1 MKAALAIVKE
11 KFGRLDIA
19 VNCAGIGIAVV
30 TLNPNKDRV
39 HDLDE
44 FMRVLNVRV
53 LLAGCLAV
61 LVFPIF
67 LPSPSFPGFSE
78 NVLVFLFFSQN
89 VLVFLFFL
97 KMS

>member
-44 FMRVLNVRV
+44 FTRVLNVRV
-53 LLAGCLAV
+53 
-61 LVFPIF
+61 I
-67 LPSPSFPGFSE
+67 
-78 NVLVFLFFSQN
+78 
-89 VLVFLFFL
+89 
-97 KMS
+97 